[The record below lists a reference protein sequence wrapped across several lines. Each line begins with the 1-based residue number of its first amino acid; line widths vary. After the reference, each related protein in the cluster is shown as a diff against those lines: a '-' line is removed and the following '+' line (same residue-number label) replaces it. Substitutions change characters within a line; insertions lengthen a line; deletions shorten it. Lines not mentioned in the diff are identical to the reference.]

1 MRRGSARLSARAATL
16 TSHLR
21 LCNLS
26 FVSCG
31 LSDPGK
37 DVAWKGDSMLTLTP
51 TAIDKVKAILA
62 ERGEEAGLRISVIGG
77 GCSGFQYQMTLDKQA
92 NPDDQIIEQD
102 GLKVYIDTRSL
113 LYLNGTRVDYV
124 DGLTGS
130 GFKFENPNSKGSC
143 GCGESFYA

>member
-1 MRRGSARLSARAATL
+1 
-16 TSHLR
+16 
-21 LCNLS
+21 
-26 FVSCG
+26 
-31 LSDPGK
+31 
-37 DVAWKGDSMLTLTP
+37 MLTLTP
-51 TAIDKVKAILA
+51 TAIDKVKSILA
-62 ERGEEAGLRISVIGG
+62 ERGEEGGLRISVIGG

-92 NPDDQIIEQD
+92 NPEDQIIEQD
-102 GLKVYIDTRSL
+102 GLKVYVDTRSL